1 MIIMMKTENSASI
14 EKTDI
19 YVANICKK
27 LLEAIDRNDRQYSY
41 ASAKRVLLYIGA
53 GTSIAASLL
62 SPRFGTTMAKE
73 ILREMNKENTN
84 WKLFNT
90 SYLKQTLRRLEKQN
104 VIEVKV
110 INGQEAFCITRQG
123 KSKLL
128 NFTLD
133 DLKISKPKKWD
144 GKWRVILYDIEVG
157 RKHEQEAM
165 RRMVKKLGFYQV
177 QKSVY
182 IIPYPCF
189 DEIEYLRSYFGIR
202 AEIKY
207 WLVEQIEDDS
217 AYRTYFG
224 LDVA

>member
-1 MIIMMKTENSASI
+1 MMKTENSASI

>member
-1 MIIMMKTENSASI
+1 MIDAKDYASI

-27 LLEAIDRNDRQYSY
+27 LLETIDRNDRQYAY
-41 ASAKRVLLYIGA
+41 ASAKRVLLYLGA
-53 GTSIAASLL
+53 GASIAASLL

-73 ILREMNKENTN
+73 ILREMNKNNTN
-84 WKLFNT
+84 WKSFNT

-104 VIEVKV
+104 VIETKIIDDNKV
-110 INGQEAFCITRQG
+110 FCITRQG
-123 KSKLL
+123 KTKLL
-128 NFTLD
+128 NFALD
-133 DLKISKPKKWD
+133 DLKISQPKKWD
-144 GKWRVILYDIEVG
+144 GKWRVILYDIAVG

-165 RRMVKKLGFYQV
+165 RRMLKKLGFYQV

-189 DEIEYLRSYFGIR
+189 DEIEYLRLYFDIR

-207 WLVEQIEDDS
+207 CLVERIEDDN

-224 LDVA
+224 LAPNK